1 MVLRTLHLCSGYDGF
16 ELALR
21 LAGVR
26 SRTVAHV
33 ERDAYA
39 AATLVARMEDQ
50 ALDRA
55 PVWSD
60 LTTFDGRAWRGAV
73 DLVTAGFPCQPFS
86 AAGEKRGVDDER
98 WLWPAI
104 GRIVRDVGPRF
115 VLLEN
120 VPQLVGLGLPH
131 VLADLAEL
139 GFDAEW
145 GLLSAAAVGAPHKR
159 ERLWLL
165 AHADVRQRQPASG
178 ERPLSVLGDLGRCR
192 EAVGYASSA
201 GGPAIARGALGD
213 EGSPAGRTA
222 HGADVADGAG
232 EDVGDPTG
240 IGRLPGHRP
249 RPDEPEGWRTDA
261 QGAGGGL
268 ADPCGP
274 RPQGS
279 RTGAGRVQRAWPPG
293 RDDVEGWRDW
303 IADGGPEPSLRRV
316 ADGPPAGL
324 ADALHLGGNGLVPLV
339 AAHAFAELASRLGV
353 GEVVSR

>member
-21 LAGVR
+21 LAGVP

-39 AATLVARMEDQ
+39 AATLVERMDDA
-50 ALDRA
+50 ALDTA

-60 LTTFDGRAWRGAV
+60 LTTFDARAWRGAV

-86 AAGEKRGVDDER
+86 AAGEKRGVDDDR

-131 VLADLAEL
+131 VLADLADL

-159 ERLWLL
+159 ERFWLL
-165 AHADVRQRQPASG
+165 AHSNDDGLSPVRWEPRHDRDAWDDADRRCGATVGDTGGAG
-178 ERPLSVLGDLGRCR
+178 RPEVAR
-192 EAVGYASSA
+192 SA
-201 GGPAIARGALGD
+201 HAD
-213 EGSPAGRTA
+213 EGEHAGRPSHA
-222 HGADVADGAG
+222 ADVADRAG
-232 EDVGDPTG
+232 EDVADAAGVDEREPHHEVG
-240 IGRLPGHRP
+240 AVARQEP
-249 RPDEPEGWRTDA
+249 RRD
-261 QGAGGGL
+261 AGGRG
-268 ADPCGP
+268 
-274 RPQGS
+274 Q
-279 RTGAGRVQRAWPPG
+279 WPPG
-293 RDDVEGWRDW
+293 RDDTAGWERW
-303 IADGGPEPSLRRV
+303 LAAGGPEPSLRRV
-316 ADGPPAGL
+316 TDGPPVGM

-339 AAHAFAELASRLGV
+339 AAHALAQLATRLGV
-353 GEVVSR
+353 GEVVKR